1 MMITNLFIL
10 GATEWTGMGLTATDW
25 IAVLTLVGT
34 LIGTLIKL
42 IRVIDKLSNQ
52 LDDLHEA
59 NKNLNQQYQQISEH
73 LQRHDRQFIKDEM
86 KLEEIRK
93 EFGRS
98 ESKHDKD

>member
-1 MMITNLFIL
+1 MMITNLFIT
-10 GATEWTGMGLTATDW
+10 AAAEWTGLGLTATDW

-59 NKNLNQQYQQISEH
+59 NANLNQQYRQISEH
-73 LQRHDRQFIKDEM
+73 LQRHDKQFIKDEM
-86 KLEEIRK
+86 KLEKIRK
-93 EFGRS
+93 EIGRS
-98 ESKHDKD
+98 DLEHDKD

>member
-10 GATEWTGMGLTATDW
+10 GATEWTGLGLTATDW
-25 IAVLTLVGT
+25 IAVLTLAGT

-93 EFGRS
+93 EIGRS
-98 ESKHDKD
+98 KSNDGKD